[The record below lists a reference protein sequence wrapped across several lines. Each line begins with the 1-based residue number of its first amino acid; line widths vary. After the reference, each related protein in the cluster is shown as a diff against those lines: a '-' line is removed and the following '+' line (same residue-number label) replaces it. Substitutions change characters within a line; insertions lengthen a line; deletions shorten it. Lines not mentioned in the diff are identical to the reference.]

1 MLKLDWLCTQSL
13 NLWAFREL
21 LMDMQNTGMLE
32 LATDPCLILSARA
45 SPAWQVS
52 YLGCISQDKLTMSQQ
67 CALVVSWGH

>member
-32 LATDPCLILSARA
+32 LATDPCLICLPGQALPGRSHTWAVSAR
-45 SPAWQVS
+45 
-52 YLGCISQDKLTMSQQ
+52 IN
-67 CALVVSWGH
+67 